1 MKLEDADLLL
11 QRVATI
17 AIMYY
22 PGLPADSPNY
32 RLNDD
37 IDWCLDGVDVEGAAP
52 SSLRE
57 LIGRTVVDP
66 TAHRE
71 VLTELV
77 YGMVRETENTEG
89 TDGQ

>member
-22 PGLPADSPNY
+22 PGLPADAPEY
-32 RLNDD
+32 KLDDD
-37 IDWCLDGVDVEGAAP
+37 IDWCLDETPPGDVSAE
-52 SSLRE
+52 LRD

-71 VLTELV
+71 ALTALV
-77 YGMVRETENTEG
+77 YGKVPD
-89 TDGQ
+89 TDNPD